1 MTVLRRVVFVLLVI
15 GLQGSIGAVL
25 PTFLSPPDLFLL
37 VALFIATRVPLF
49 LALGIGYAIGLLQ
62 DVLGWGL
69 LGFHAAGIMA
79 GVFASSF
86 VRRGLSAET
95 NVNHAAAAFVALLGK
110 WLVFIALNYWTR
122 QGLISLE
129 TFVYRFLPEVLLT
142 LAVGPFVFALANW
155 AFGRTS
161 ANDDQLL

>member
-1 MTVLRRVVFVLLVI
+1 MIVRRIVFVLLVL
-15 GLQGSIGAVL
+15 GLQGSLGAVV
-25 PTFLSPPDLFLL
+25 PAFLSPPDLFLL
-37 VALFIATRVPLF
+37 VALFVATRVPLF
-49 LALGIGYAIGLLQ
+49 TALWVGYAIGLLQ
-62 DVLGWGL
+62 DVLGGGL
-69 LGFHAAGIMA
+69 IGFHAAGILA

-95 NVNHAAAAFVALLGK
+95 NINHAVTALVALLGK

-122 QGLISLE
+122 QNLISLE
-129 TFVYRFLPEVLLT
+129 TFIYRFLPEVLLT
-142 LAVGPFVFALANW
+142 LVIGPFIFAMANW

>member
-1 MTVLRRVVFVLLVI
+1 MIVRRVVFVLLIV
-15 GLQGSIGAVL
+15 GLQGSLGAVL
-25 PTFLSPPDLFLL
+25 PTFLSAPDLFLL
-37 VALFIATRVPLF
+37 VALFVATRVPLF
-49 LALGIGYAIGLLQ
+49 AAVCIGYGLGLVQ
-62 DVLGWGL
+62 DILGSGL

-79 GVFASSF
+79 GVLASSF

-95 NVNHAAAAFVALLGK
+95 NLNHAAAALVALLGK

-129 TFVYRFLPEVLLT
+129 TLYFRFLPEVVFTLLI
-142 LAVGPFVFALANW
+142 GPVVFALAHW

-161 ANDDQLL
+161 ANEDQFL